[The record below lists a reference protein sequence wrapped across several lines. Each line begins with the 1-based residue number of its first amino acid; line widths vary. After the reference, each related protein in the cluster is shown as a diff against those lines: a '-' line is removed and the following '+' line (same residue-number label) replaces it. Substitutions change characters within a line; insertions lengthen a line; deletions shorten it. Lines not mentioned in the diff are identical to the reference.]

1 MVPFR
6 TQAYN
11 YFDYDFPILNYSV
24 FLILVAYL
32 ALQLQWNSD
41 YDFEHYPTTLVQINQ
56 RNWISNLFQFDWI
69 CWDLRMV
76 ILVLNSI
83 KLGCLWYK

>member
-32 ALQLQWNSD
+32 ALQLQ
-41 YDFEHYPTTLVQINQ
+41 
-56 RNWISNLFQFDWI
+56 
-69 CWDLRMV
+69 
-76 ILVLNSI
+76 
-83 KLGCLWYK
+83 